1 MRQIRSR
8 RTDPGG
14 IVRRGVSAV
23 VAAAVFPGLLAMAHP
38 SFAAD
43 EATAA
48 EVAADPQ
55 PGPDAETKKALKEA
69 KRSGKPVELTSWRTE
84 TDEVFV
90 NPDGTAR
97 VDRALLPARVYQG
110 RELVDIDPDLASRS
124 DGRIA
129 PKASAM
135 SVSFSGGGDDV
146 FATMVRDGRN
156 VDLTWPHGKLP
167 KPKVEGNTATYANV
181 LPGVDLT
188 ATADEVSFSHTLVVK
203 TSAAAK
209 NPAVRSIEFGLRAEG
224 LKMTRAAS
232 GDIRAEAPSGAAVF
246 VAPQPRMWDSA
257 GSEHSAAVDPKTPKN
272 AMPSATR
279 SLQDTLEGAIEGSK
293 QAKLGVK
300 MGDGKLTL
308 VPDSGLLDDPK
319 TAYPVV
325 IDPTWGP
332 DAWKN
337 AWSVAYKHSAYP
349 GTDDT
354 VYYNGGT
361 LTKEARV
368 GVATDGQNG
377 GTVRANTYF
386 RIPISNLSGKQIM
399 ESTLRIKQTHA
410 GSWSCNSG
418 DIQVKTVGKTL
429 PTDITWNNQPTWG
442 ALADS
447 SGASF
452 GGRNC
457 PNSTADLVEFDVKGA
472 VSDAVADDWGNWVFV
487 LTAKS
492 SAVDVSW
499 RKFDPATARLST
511 KYNTLPTRPRLSID
525 PSLPCAG
532 GVIGTTDEIV
542 LKASGFEDDENDDLR
557 VEFKYGQ
564 VGKAATTVTRDASSG
579 GVAQLRIVAGTT
591 LPSTQYWYEATVDD
605 GIGDSPKAGRCYFT
619 YDRLGPAKPPKV
631 SSFEFPEDV
640 EPGCVGGKPTGTCVM
655 PARTTGTFKFESNLT
670 GTANDVV
677 EYVYWTDFDTK
688 ERAVRPSATGGSVT
702 VSLKPLNAGP
712 QYLYVRSEDA
722 ANNRSSIR
730 AYQYLPT
737 RSATRDRPGDMNGD
751 TTIDL
756 VTVDPGTGALWTY
769 PGRGDGTFGTGELA
783 SKRSFSA
790 GPVTNGGNWDAT
802 DYYEDVLA
810 LQPAPEGE
818 SGFELWAYKGDGS
831 GSIQTTVGHRRP
843 LKVADSTDNH
853 WRNATQIVS
862 VGSFNDDG
870 SYLSKTRDGKSTM
883 DDHPDLLV
891 KEGSRLYLYLGT
903 RGSNFLDLAEPS
915 RPAIELGNADWQ
927 DMSIMSPGDVNGD
940 GLPEIWARDTV
951 KGTIHQYTSSL
962 LPEEDRTSTM
972 LADLSVYS
980 NAAVRQTSIATGFK
994 GVTYPHLT
1002 SSGDFEGNGHA
1013 DLWSRDGAGRTVEF
1027 PGRTYTDGSA
1037 FGLERAIATTG
1048 YSWNNCKDFPAASG
1062 SGTVSLCGPIRGK
1075 YESLGSEFGKPVAGM
1090 VAVSDGGRYVNF
1102 AEPGTTTTD
1111 RAISWSENT
1120 GAWSITRGAFS
1131 KWNANGRE
1139 LGLLGYPTSD
1149 ERPTGVDGGYS
1160 ITFRKGDVSSAI
1172 YWRSGLSYQ
1181 VITGSIYEKYVR
1193 LGGPSVYGYPSGESA
1208 TPGPAGVLVQNFRSG
1223 ASTTDNHSFYRYYS
1237 GHVAYVWPVSGA
1249 IRTHWLSTGGFSGP
1263 LGLPTSTEYEVYG
1276 GKRTNFK
1283 NGYIRWNRQTGHVAE
1298 HAFTDRTA
1306 HLRTDLAGDYDGDG
1320 RTDMFTVYDYEKGGI
1335 GLYISKANADNALT
1349 PPKAYYV
1356 TDEPGDWYYNSSKW
1370 ASGDFNGDGR
1380 DDLAGFY
1387 GYADGRV
1394 KAYSF
1399 LSQPKGGPVQRTS
1412 IDLPTGQWN
1421 WSRSTMLAGDLN
1433 GDGRDDLAFTY
1444 DYGDGVLGV
1453 FRALA
1458 QADGSFENPVLSFK
1472 TAAGSWYSSTV
1483 SYTMGDTNGDGR
1495 DDIVAFYGYAS
1506 GESRLFT
1513 FAAKADGHLSSY
1525 VGSWSA
1531 PAGAWERTRGKMTMG
1546 DFNKDG
1552 RDDLAITYG
1561 YDDGRTEFRLSY
1573 ARADGGFDAFTVPY
1587 ATGLGDWYPS
1597 STGNLVTGDTNSD
1610 GRPDIS
1616 VSYNYGNGETRVFT
1630 FHGNETG
1637 GINAGVRGWY
1647 AAPGTW

>member
-1 MRQIRSR
+1 
-8 RTDPGG
+8 
-14 IVRRGVSAV
+14 
-23 VAAAVFPGLLAMAHP
+23 MAHP
-38 SFAAD
+38 SLAAD

-97 VDRALLPARVYQG
+97 VDRAILPVRVYQG
-110 RELVDIDPDLASRS
+110 SELVDINPDLATRS

-188 ATADEVSFSHTLVVK
+188 ATADEVTFSHTLVVK
-203 TSAAAK
+203 TPAAAK
-209 NPAVRSIEFGLRAEG
+209 NPAVRSVDFGLRAKG

-232 GDIRAEAPSGAAVF
+232 GDIHAETPSGAAVF
-246 VAPQPRMWDSA
+246 VAPQPSMWDSS
-257 GSEHSAAVDPKTPKN
+257 GSEHSAAIDPKTPKN
-272 AMPSATR
+272 AMPSAAR
-279 SLQDTLEGAIEGSK
+279 SLQDTLEGAVEGSK

-300 MGDGKLTL
+300 LGDGKLTL
-308 VPDSGLLDDPK
+308 VPDAGLLDDPK
-319 TAYPVV
+319 TTYPVV
-325 IDPTWGP
+325 IDPVWGP

-337 AWSVAYKHSAYP
+337 AWSIAYKHSAYP
-349 GTDDT
+349 GTGDT
-354 VYYNGGT
+354 VYYNSGT
-361 LTKEARV
+361 LTDEARV
-368 GVATDGQNG
+368 GVATDEQNG

-386 RIPISNLSGKQIM
+386 RIPINNLSGKQIM

-418 DIQVKTVGKTL
+418 NVLVKTVGKTL
-429 PTDITWNNQPTWG
+429 PKDITWNNQPAWG

-457 PNSTADLVEFDVKGA
+457 PDSTANLVEFDVKGA
-472 VSDAVADDWGNWVFV
+472 ISDAVADGWGNWVFV

-492 SAVDVSW
+492 SEVDVSW
-499 RKFDPATARLST
+499 RKFDPDTARLST

-542 LKASGFEDDENDDLR
+542 LKAFGFEDDENDDLR

-564 VGKAATTVTRDASSG
+564 VGKTGATPVTRDASSG
-579 GVAQLRIVAGTT
+579 GVAQLRIPAGTT

-605 GIGDSPKAGRCYFT
+605 GVGDSPKAGRCYFT
-619 YDRLGPAKPPKV
+619 YDRVGPAKPPKV

-640 EPGCVGGKPTGTCVM
+640 EQSCAGGKPTGTCVM

-688 ERAVRPSATGGSVT
+688 ERSLRPSATGGSVT
-702 VSLKPLNAGP
+702 VSLRPLNAGP

-730 AYQYLPT
+730 AYQFLPT

-751 TTIDL
+751 NTIDL

-783 SKRSFSA
+783 SRGSFAA
-790 GPVTNGGNWDAT
+790 GPVTNGGNWDAS

-810 LQPAPEGE
+810 LQPAPAGEG
-818 SGFELWAYKGDGS
+818 GFELWAYKGDGN
-831 GSIQTTVGHRRP
+831 GSIKTTVDRRRL
-843 LKVADSTDNH
+843 LKVAESEDNH

-870 SYLSKTRDGKSTM
+870 SYLSKVRDGKSTM

-903 RGSNFLDLAEPS
+903 RGSEYLDLVDLS

-927 DMSIMSPGDVNGD
+927 DMTIMSPGDVNGD
-940 GLPEIWARDTV
+940 GLPEVWARDTV
-951 KGTIHQYTSSL
+951 KGTIHQYTSRL
-962 LPEEDRTSTM
+962 LPESERDSTM

-1037 FGLERAIATTG
+1037 FGLERALATTG
-1048 YSWNNCKDFPAASG
+1048 YDWTDCKGFPAASG

-1075 YESLGSEFGKPVAGM
+1075 YESLGPEFGKPVAGM
-1090 VAVSDGGRYVNF
+1090 VTVSDGGRYVNF
-1102 AEPGTTTTD
+1102 AAPGTTVTD

-1139 LGLLGYPTSD
+1139 LGYLGYPTSD

-1160 ITFRKGDVSSAI
+1160 ITFRKGNVSSAI
-1172 YWRSGLSYQ
+1172 YWRSGLGYQ
-1181 VITGSIYEKYVR
+1181 AITGAIYDKYVR
-1193 LGGPSVYGYPSGESA
+1193 LGGAAVYGYPTGDEAVVGSL
-1208 TPGPAGVLVQNFRSG
+1208 GPLAQHFRSG
-1223 ASTTDNHSFYRYYS
+1223 NSTTDNHSFYRYL
-1237 GHVAYVWPVSGA
+1237 GARGAVVWPVSNA
-1249 IRTHWLSTGGFSGP
+1249 IRTHWLSTGGYSGP
-1263 LGLPTSTEYEVYG
+1263 LGPPTSIEYEVYG
-1276 GKRTNFK
+1276 GKRTNFEK
-1283 NGYIRWNRQTGHVAE
+1283 GYIRWNRQTGHIAD

-1306 HLRTDLAGDYDGDG
+1306 HLRTDLAGDYNGDG
-1320 RTDMFTVYDYEKGGI
+1320 RTDMFTVYDYEKGGM
-1335 GLYISKANADNALT
+1335 GLYVSKANADNAHT

-1356 TDEPGDWYYNSSKW
+1356 TDDPGDWYYDSSKW
-1370 ASGDFNGDGR
+1370 AAGDFDGDGR
-1380 DDLAGFY
+1380 DDLVGFY

-1394 KAYSF
+1394 KAFTF
-1399 LSQPKGGPVQRTS
+1399 LSQAKGGPVQRTS
-1412 IDLPTGQWN
+1412 IDLPTGQWT

-1433 GDGRDDLAFTY
+1433 GDSRDDLTFLY

-1453 FRALA
+1453 FRALSR
-1458 QADGSFENPVLSFK
+1458 ADGTFENPVLSFK
-1472 TAAGSWYSSTV
+1472 TGVNSWYTSSV

-1495 DDIVAFYGYAS
+1495 DDIVAFYGYGT

-1513 FAAKADGHLSSY
+1513 FTAKADGHLNSY

-1531 PAGAWERTRGKMTMG
+1531 PAGAWERSRGKLTTG
-1546 DFNKDG
+1546 DFNQDG

-1561 YDDGRTEFRLSY
+1561 HDDGRTEFRLSY
-1573 ARADGGFDAFTVPY
+1573 ARPDGGFDAFTTPY
-1587 ATGLGDWYPS
+1587 TTDPGDWYVN
-1597 STGNLVTGDTNSD
+1597 STGNLVTGDTNAD

-1630 FHGNETG
+1630 FRGNAEGTINP
-1637 GINAGVRGWY
+1637 GIRGWY